1 MFQTAQH
8 SIFFWSG
15 LLLVIPGAL
24 LAPTKR
30 AECADPV
37 IRREWNTLSQ
47 SQQASFHAAVKCLQN
62 KTSVLDTNG
71 VSKSLFDDYTYI
83 HLQSEP
89 IVHKVAAFY
98 PWHRYF
104 TVMREKHMSECGY
117 TDPMP
122 YWDWTRNANSVSEYR
137 SAPIFDPSTGFG
149 GPSTPEGNNTAVCV
163 DNGPYSGMQV
173 NVPEPHCLRRVF
185 GVTSDMLGNFT
196 SSMVQSIMEYPDFLR
211 FWNNSE
217 RRLTLFRKKF
227 SY

>member
-1 MFQTAQH
+1 MNPSPLQFGIPLSTRSFCYSGFLNLNMFQTAQH

-89 IVHKVAAFY
+89 I
-98 PWHRYF
+98 
-104 TVMREKHMSECGY
+104 
-117 TDPMP
+117 
-122 YWDWTRNANSVSEYR
+122 
-137 SAPIFDPSTGFG
+137 
-149 GPSTPEGNNTAVCV
+149 
-163 DNGPYSGMQV
+163 GMQAKLMSV
-173 NVPEPHCLRRVF
+173 NL
-185 GVTSDMLGNFT
+185 
-196 SSMVQSIMEYPDFLR
+196 I
-211 FWNNSE
+211 
-217 RRLTLFRKKF
+217 
-227 SY
+227 